1 MRLNSESDRG
11 LKGDTM
17 FKRNSRKIAA
27 LQKLLGRKPTWQEVL
42 AEIPYYRDILPPVWT
57 IVAYDKEV
65 KNDDQGL
72 V

>member
-1 MRLNSESDRG
+1 MRLNNESDTA
-11 LKGDTM
+11 LNGDTM

-27 LQKLLGRKPTWQEVL
+27 LQKSLGRKPTWQEVL
-42 AEIPYYRDILPPVWT
+42 AEI
-57 IVAYDKEV
+57 AYDKEV

>member
-1 MRLNSESDRG
+1 MRLNSEAG
-11 LKGDTM
+11 KEEVGETA

-42 AEIPYYRDILPPVWT
+42 AEI
-57 IVAYDKEV
+57 AYDKEV